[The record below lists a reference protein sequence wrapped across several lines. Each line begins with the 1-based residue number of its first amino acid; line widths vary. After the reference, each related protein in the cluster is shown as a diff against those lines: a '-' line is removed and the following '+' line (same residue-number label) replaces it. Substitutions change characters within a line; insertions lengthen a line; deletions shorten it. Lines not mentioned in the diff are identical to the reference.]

1 MNRHAAAVA
10 FGVFV
15 VGYGTNVSTP
25 FLVLY
30 RNRLDLG
37 ANATQLIFV
46 VYVAGI
52 LGSLMISGQLSDRY
66 GRKPVLMASLAVS
79 AVASTLLIFGRDS
92 FTLLMA
98 GRILLGIAS
107 GAGLGVGAAWLQ
119 EILGKGRELTAALV
133 ATAVSYGG
141 FGAAPPVSVLYDWL
155 GSSPLVVPFL
165 IHNVLTLV
173 AGIAVLSASETVD
186 TKSAASQGPWRPK
199 LQFGVPPQARR
210 RFMWYVAP
218 LAVLVF
224 AFPSTAFSLF
234 PVLLSDAIP
243 GREVLLTGLSG
254 TLTAWSGI
262 ASRPFL
268 TRVSERSSMGWGAAI
283 GTVGYAIGTVAFM
296 TDRWLLVWPAAIIL
310 GAASG
315 IIAAAGLTLIGEM
328 TDEANRG
335 ALSSTFY
342 LIAYFGMAMPLF
354 ISALSGLFGTTYVLV
369 AITCVAGLLAATAP
383 VRHRLG
389 VGNSASNQQT
399 PG

>member
-10 FGVFV
+10 FGVFM

-30 RNRLDLG
+30 RNRLNLS

-52 LGSLMISGQLSDRY
+52 LGSLLISGQLSDRY
-66 GRKPVLMASLAVS
+66 GRKPVLTAALAVS
-79 AVASTLLIFGRDS
+79 AVASVLLIFGRDS
-92 FTLLMA
+92 FPLLMA
-98 GRILLGIAS
+98 GRILLGVAS

-119 EILGKGRELTAALV
+119 QILGQGRELSAALI

-141 FGAAPPVSVLYDWL
+141 FGAAPPVSVLFEWL
-155 GSSPLVVPFL
+155 GSSPLVLPFL
-165 IHNVLTLV
+165 IHIALTLAAV
-173 AGIAVLSASETVD
+173 PAVLSVRETVD
-186 TKSAASQGPWRPK
+186 TESAAIQGRWRPK
-199 LQFGVPPQARR
+199 LRFGVPPEARR
-210 RFMWYVAP
+210 GFLWYLMP

-243 GREVLLTGLSG
+243 GREVLLAGLSG

-262 ASRPFL
+262 VSRPFL
-268 TRVSERSSMGWGAAI
+268 ARVPVRSAMGWGATI
-283 GTVGYAIGTVAFM
+283 GTLGYAMGTIAFATSM
-296 TDRWLLVWPAAIIL
+296 WLLVWPAAIVL

-315 IIAAAGLTLIGEM
+315 IIAAAGLALIGEM

-342 LIAYFGMAMPLF
+342 LIAYLGMAMPLV
-354 ISALSGLFGTTYVLV
+354 ISALSGYFDTTNVLI
-369 AITCVAGLLAATAP
+369 AITCLAGLLAVTAP
-383 VRHRLG
+383 LRQRIGLR
-389 VGNSASNQQT
+389 Q
-399 PG
+399 